1 MAKNRAKKKRGGA
14 VSMDVTEP
22 TVSDIP
28 QAMDTSESGAL
39 KPVSGMLNIKTKKGR
54 PMKRSKNVRKK
65 KTIEK
70 AISTNEKYIEKSLKN
85 ESRSLSVQSA
95 KSLYD

>member
-1 MAKNRAKKKRGGA
+1 MVKNRNKKQRNGA

-22 TVSDIP
+22 SVSDIP
-28 QAMDTSESGAL
+28 QAMDTSESGSQKPAFRSHNL
-39 KPVSGMLNIKTKKGR
+39 KTNGR

-65 KTIEK
+65 KAIGK
-70 AISTNEKYIEKSLKN
+70 AISKHEQSVEKVMKKESKSLIT
-85 ESRSLSVQSA
+85 QSA

>member
-1 MAKNRAKKKRGGA
+1 MAKNRNKKKRNGV

-28 QAMDTSESGAL
+28 QAMDTSESGSQ
-39 KPVSGMLNIKTKKGR
+39 KPAFSSHNLKTKNGR

-65 KTIEK
+65 KALGK
-70 AISTNEKYIEKSLKN
+70 AISKNEQSVEKILKKESKSLIT
-85 ESRSLSVQSA
+85 QSA